1 VSVESVFLS
10 ADSKYHREYLFISSK
25 NTITAKRPLWHMAGW
40 SDGQEEELVGSGD
53 EGMEIFPNSL
63 VYGEPG
69 RDSMHPGY
77 PVIL

>member
-1 VSVESVFLS
+1 MSVESAFLS

-25 NTITAKRPLWHMAGW
+25 NTITAKRPLWHMTGC

-53 EGMEIFPNSL
+53 EGMGVFPNSL
-63 VYGEPG
+63 VHDDLGH
-69 RDSMHPGY
+69 DSMQLGY